1 MTRDITT
8 RILHAD
14 RLGAVEHGAV
24 LKPLH
29 IATAYGYE
37 TAEELTAVFQG
48 QKSGHVYGR
57 QGNPTT
63 AALETKISLMED
75 AVGTV
80 CFATGMAAI
89 CSTMMALLKQGDHVV
104 ASRFLFGNT
113 ASWMNTLTQLGCDVS
128 LVDATEASNVQQA
141 LRPETRLVFVET
153 VANPRTQVAD
163 LAGIGKLCAERGV
176 LYIVDSTMTT
186 PALFQPKA
194 VGASLVV
201 HSLSKSICGHGN
213 ALGGSISD
221 TGLFDWAS
229 YPNLL
234 PAYRKGPA
242 AAWGLLQI
250 RKKGLRDMGATL
262 SSEHG
267 HRIAAGAET
276 LPLRMAQACTNARLL
291 AQWLQEQP
299 LVAKVHYPGLAS
311 HAQHARA
318 KSLFKDFG
326 ALLAFETVDGIDPFQ
341 VLNALELVI
350 KSSHLGDNRTLA
362 IPVARTIFWEMGAQ
376 QRESMDIADS
386 LIRVSVG
393 IEAPADLLADFAQAF
408 ARCHAGLEPAKDPGS
423 SPG

>member
-1 MTRDITT
+1 MAKDIIT

-14 RLGAVEHGAV
+14 RLGSVEHGAV

-29 IATAYGYE
+29 IATAYGYS

-48 QKSGHVYGR
+48 ERSGHVYGR

-63 AALETKISLMED
+63 AVLETKISLMED

-89 CSTMMALLKQGDHVV
+89 CSTMMALLKKGDHVV

-113 ASWMNTLTQLGCDVS
+113 ASWMNTLTQMGCEVS
-128 LVDATEASNVQQA
+128 LVDATQAAHVQAA

-163 LAGIGKLCAERGV
+163 LEGIGKLCAQHGL
-176 LYIVDSTMTT
+176 LYVVDSTMST
-186 PALFQPKA
+186 PHLFQPKA
-194 VGASLVV
+194 VGASLVM

-221 TGLFDWAS
+221 TGLFDWS
-229 YPNLL
+229 RYPHLL
-234 PAYRKGPA
+234 PAYRKGPPTT
-242 AAWGLLQI
+242 WGLLQI

-262 SSEHG
+262 SAEHS

-276 LPLRMAQACTNARLL
+276 LSLRMERACSNARAL
-291 AQWLQEQP
+291 AEWLQAQP
-299 LVAKVHYPGLAS
+299 LVSKVHYPGLAS

-318 KSLFKDFG
+318 KALFKDFG
-326 ALLAFETVDGIDPFQ
+326 ALLSFETVDGVDPSE

-350 KSSHLGDNRTLA
+350 KSSHLGDNRTSAL
-362 IPVARTIFWEMGAQ
+362 PVARTIFWEMGAE
-376 QRESMDIADS
+376 QRASMEIADS

-393 IEAPADLLADFAQAF
+393 IESREDLLADFEQAF
-408 ARCHAGLEPAKDPGS
+408 GRLAQRG
-423 SPG
+423 